1 MQIPLEVA
9 VAVPGPA
16 LLHAGCTAFL
26 KSGEDKQLDAIGLAA
41 GSGAVALC
49 VAPFVGP
56 PASASWP
63 WLAASAV
70 VHIAYFRLL
79 AGAYRWGDLS
89 FSYPIMRGGG
99 PLIVTVAG
107 VAVFG
112 EVLPWG
118 ETAGV

>member
-1 MQIPLEVA
+1 MEIPLPVA
-9 VAVPGPA
+9 LAVLGAA
-16 LLHAGCTAFL
+16 LLHAGWNAFL

-49 VAPFVGP
+49 VAPFVGL

-79 AGAYRWGDLS
+79 ARAYRWGDLS
-89 FSYPIMRGGG
+89 LSYPIIRGGR
-99 PLIVTVAG
+99 PLLVR
-107 VAVFG
+107 
-112 EVLPWG
+112 L
-118 ETAGV
+118 